1 MSEHSK
7 SQGDNLYAQVDERLQ
22 ALDETE
28 NAAGWHGQLVGYLVA
43 HVSIGKQVLPAELA
57 CGEADAFLQPIVADT
72 RLQLADDT
80 GQLLLIVPNDAA
92 PLTERLAALAEWV
105 QGFLVGLSWAG
116 VTDLKLEDKDASEA
130 LQDLVEIS
138 QLDAASD
145 NSEAQE
151 EAYTQVYEYVRTV
164 VQLLYLHW
172 HGNVDS
178 KSSGHVSSDDQTLH

>member
-1 MSEHSK
+1 MSEEAKPQDES
-7 SQGDNLYAQVDERLQ
+7 LYAQVDERLR

-28 NAAGWHGQLVGYLVA
+28 NAAGWHGQVAGYLVA
-43 HVSIGKQVLPAELA
+43 HVSIGRQALPAELE
-57 CGEADAFLQPIVADT
+57 CGEADAVLQPIVADT

-80 GQLLLIVPNDAA
+80 GQLALIVPDDTA

-116 VTDLKLEDKDASEA
+116 VTDLKLDDEEASEA

-138 QLDAASD
+138 QLDAVSD
-145 NSEAQE
+145 DSNAQE
-151 EAYTQVYEYVRTV
+151 EAYTEVYEYVRTV

-178 KSSGHVSSDDQTLH
+178 QSSGHLPGEDETLH